1 MKFTFNA
8 SGANAPLIREYDIAS
23 STAIHA
29 GEVVGTA
36 DDLLV
41 KADSADSVLGVS
53 AEEHTGKHDPLNAR
67 ADGTRLRVNIAPQAV
82 YEAALPCF
90 TATGGTA
97 TTLVTAASGLS
108 TSLASGCAV
117 LLSKADGS
125 TNTDSVG
132 TSRRISACAI
142 SGSAATITLAS
153 GGTPAAGD
161 IYRIIPDVGD
171 ELVLDASGM
180 GVAFYRAAT
189 TVKFICV
196 YTDKARGTV
205 GVKLKAP
212 LFA

>member
-29 GEVVGTA
+29 GEVVGTV

-53 AEEHTGKHDPLNAR
+53 VEEHTGKHDPLNAR

-132 TSRRISACAI
+132 TSRRISACTV
-142 SGSAATITLAS
+142 SGSSENITLAS